1 MVHKLVEHNEM
12 SANFVKENDLLCT
25 TYATCIKKGM
35 HNLKKKILHM
45 VFVIASNLKMRFCSK
60 GVRVLVLSLL
70 IHATL
75 VTLMLVFSKLLLPNR
90 SQILFLGARVFGC
103 RHLC

>member
-12 SANFVKENDLLCT
+12 SANFAKENDLLCT
-25 TYATCIKKGM
+25 TYAKWIKKGM
-35 HNLKKKILHM
+35 HNLKKNLHM

-75 VTLMLVFSKLLLPNR
+75 VTPMLVFSKLLLPNR